1 MADVGPRGRW
11 WDGGDAMARLGPLFS
26 GLLLALG
33 LGTPGLVAAQPGQSV
48 DVGQRAPAF
57 TLLGPSLE
65 PFG

>member
-1 MADVGPRGRW
+1 
-11 WDGGDAMARLGPLFS
+11 MARLGPLFS